1 MDPESVASGGIVAAI
16 VVGMRL
22 AERFSDRKSA
32 NGSSSKTDTRIALA
46 EQQLVE
52 LKEDIAKLTEKV
64 VENLKLTYGLRE
76 KQIVQDAVNEAL
88 KHKSN
93 GQHDPGG
100 SG

>member
-16 VVGMRL
+16 V

-52 LKEDIAKLTEKV
+52 LKEDIAKLTDKV
-64 VENLKLTYGLRE
+64 VENLKLTYELRE
-76 KQIVQDAVNEAL
+76 KQIVQDAVNKAL
-88 KHKSN
+88 KHKGN

>member
-1 MDPESVASGGIVAAI
+1 MDPESAIGGSVVACV
-16 VVGMRL
+16 VVGLRL

-46 EQQLVE
+46 EQQLIE

-64 VENLKLTYGLRE
+64 VENLKLTYELRE
-76 KQIVQDAVNEAL
+76 KQIVQEAVNEAL
-88 KHKSN
+88 KHKGN

-100 SG
+100 ST

>member
-32 NGSSSKTDTRIALA
+32 NGSTSKTDTRIALA

-52 LKEDIAKLTEKV
+52 LKEDIAKLTDKV
-64 VENLKLTYGLRE
+64 VENLKLTYELRE

-88 KHKSN
+88 KHKGN

-100 SG
+100 